1 MSSPVYTSVYS
12 ESIVPS
18 ELSVASF
25 ILPVVQT
32 FERAEVNV
40 GLFIRSVHVFPI
52 WNPLNPPL

>member
-1 MSSPVYTSVYS
+1 MYTSVYS

-40 GLFIRSVHVFPI
+40 GLFIRGVHVFPI